1 MWSPLCSST
10 WPSLLLD
17 LLSSEE
23 RKDGC
28 QGRQPSVLQKKAS
41 RPWEGNC
48 VCRPLPPPLLPDPQ
62 GHTDRKVREGERMC
76 RRMVLSTHQHK
87 RTTLSYIFFRY
98 RIWEKRFLQN
108 GTPLFLRGG
117 GAPARNGVTEETC
130 PIEMLAPYCDTNFD
144 NKKYQRLKA
153 ALINQYPHRP
163 GRWRQKGQ
171 VFTAAET
178 GKMQLQA
185 KGHWGLQEKSLW
197 ETLRRHGPVTPW
209 LKTSSLQNCARTHV
223 FELPGL
229 WYLTTVTAT
238 LGVSTGSLPKTGL
251 SHTQEKCPGATEGK
265 THTHFFVGLSY
276 SVFSLLPRHDL
287 SLLLRT

>member
-1 MWSPLCSST
+1 MAVRGD
-10 WPSLLLD
+10 SL
-17 LLSSEE
+17 
-23 RKDGC
+23 
-28 QGRQPSVLQKKAS
+28 VY
-41 RPWEGNC
+41 
-48 VCRPLPPPLLPDPQ
+48 
-62 GHTDRKVREGERMC
+62 C
-76 RRMVLSTHQHK
+76 RRRPAGLGKAIVSAGLSHPLYCPTHKDTQTERCGRERECAGTWYSALNRHK

-98 RIWEKRFLQN
+98 WIWEKRFLQN
-108 GTPLFLRGG
+108 GTSLFLKGG

-144 NKKYQRLKA
+144 NKKYQRLKT